1 MDLLQGFEKFQD
13 SCVFTIIIVVQLW
26 EAQGI
31 MQISNTFNHFWNGNC
46 KGLSEIQ
53 T

>member
-13 SCVFTIIIVVQLW
+13 SWLLAIIQLW

-31 MQISNTFNHFWNGNC
+31 MPIFNTFNHFWNSQC

>member
-13 SCVFTIIIVVQLW
+13 SCLFAIIQLW
-26 EAQGI
+26 EAQGT
-31 MQISNTFNHFWNGNC
+31 MQISNTFNHFWNGKC